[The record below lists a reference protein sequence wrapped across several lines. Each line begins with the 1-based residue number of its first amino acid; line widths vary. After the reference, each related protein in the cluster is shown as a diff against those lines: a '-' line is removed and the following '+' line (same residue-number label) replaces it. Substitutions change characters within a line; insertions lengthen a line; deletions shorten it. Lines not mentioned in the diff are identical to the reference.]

1 MTTDQ
6 PGTSRAEGLDDAV
19 EPTHVLWHG
28 AASLRHPTP
37 LRSSDHLGDGVGAAS
52 DVGHRHGTNQDAYRI
67 ARVPAGGRQ
76 PIVLI
81 IADGVSSTLDS
92 DLASDRA
99 VATALA
105 HVSERLAA
113 EPAAGSEE
121 QAQMLAAAFSL
132 ANAAVVGN
140 VQDPAAQGSCT
151 LIAGVATDVIT
162 VASIGDSRAYWF
174 GDDGAALRL
183 SIDDS
188 VTQARIELGM
198 TPEEAEQGVNA
209 HAITRWLGANAEDVT
224 PRVLGFR
231 PGGPGWLL
239 LCSDGLWNYAPD
251 DDTLAHLLRTAATGS
266 TAEQAAQRLV
276 DWALAQGGRDNVTVA
291 LARWEPQP

>member
-6 PGTSRAEGLDDAV
+6 PGTTRAEGLDDTV
-19 EPTHVLWHG
+19 EPTHVLWHS
-28 AASLRHPTP
+28 AATQRHPTP
-37 LRSSDHLGDGVGAAS
+37 LRSSDHLSDAVGAAS
-52 DVGHRHGTNQDAYRI
+52 DVGHRHSTNQDAYRI
-67 ARVPAGGRQ
+67 ALVPAEGRQ
-76 PIVLI
+76 PVVLI

-105 HVSERLAA
+105 HISEHLSGDPDATSEQQA
-113 EPAAGSEE
+113 EV
-121 QAQMLAAAFSL
+121 LAAAFSL

-140 VQDPAAQGSCT
+140 VQDPAAHGSCT
-151 LIAGVATDVIT
+151 LIAGVATGVIT

-174 GDDGAALRL
+174 GDDGAVLRL

-198 TPEEAEQGVNA
+198 TPEEAGQGVNA

-231 PGGPGWLL
+231 PGSPGWLL

-251 DDTLAHLLRTAATGS
+251 DDTLARLLLTATTNA

-276 DWALAQGGRDNVTVA
+276 DWALARGGRDNVTVA

>member
-6 PGTSRAEGLDDAV
+6 PGSTRAEGLDDAF
-19 EPTHVLWHG
+19 EPTHVLWPG
-28 AASLRHPTP
+28 SAGQRHPTP
-37 LRSSDHLGDGVGAAS
+37 LRSSGHLGAAVGAAS
-52 DVGHRHGTNQDAYRI
+52 DVGHRHSTNQDAYRI
-67 ARVPAGGRQ
+67 ALVPSEGRR
-76 PIVLI
+76 PVILI

-99 VATALA
+99 VAAALD
-105 HVSERLAA
+105 HISGFVA
-113 EPAAGSEE
+113 EHPEATSEE
-121 QAQMLAAAFSL
+121 QAEVLAAAFAL

-140 VQDPAAQGSCT
+140 VQDPAAHGSCT

-174 GDDGAALRL
+174 GDDGAVLRL

-251 DDTLAHLLRTAATGS
+251 ARTLAQLLS
-266 TAEQAAQRLV
+266 TATADASAEDASQRLV

-291 LARWEPQP
+291 LARWEPLA